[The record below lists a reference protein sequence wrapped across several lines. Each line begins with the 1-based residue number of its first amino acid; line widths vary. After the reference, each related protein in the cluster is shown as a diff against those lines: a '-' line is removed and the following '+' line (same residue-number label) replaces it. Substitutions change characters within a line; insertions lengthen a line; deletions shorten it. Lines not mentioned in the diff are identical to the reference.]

1 MALILIMSLA
11 LPMAARSFVVDLKP
25 RQMVLRVGDTQHLS
39 CSAKDCTESATFMW
53 TSFEDKPLSGTIQ
66 NPSALESLLVFD
78 PVSTAHENLVV
89 CKVSCGHELKQ
100 QHSTVKVYSFAKDPV
115 IRGNDPML
123 MGEVNTL
130 TCEVPEV
137 YPPEYLEVEW
147 VQGDSVLHTDEGK
160 ADKSTV
166 LSRYEYTPTPE
177 DNGKAITCRA
187 RHTFEGLP
195 EDKNTKETTVLMNV
209 RSPPRNTSITVSP
222 AGEHKEGESVTISC
236 HTDSV
241 PVGRL
246 VLRRVSGDQTVDLQS
261 SPSSSTSVTLPSIQ
275 LGAIMSI
282 TVFIT
287 MMLCFAHSP
296 GAHPLEVEL
305 NPGVGVITVER
316 GMSFVLSCRALD
328 CPKPVFFWKSPLDAT
343 IRSRSKTKGNLTE
356 LYLSPV
362 ELKDEKAY
370 TCEVKCG
377 SVVKSKRTELKV
389 FSFPLDP
396 VIESSGAHI
405 VGEASTLRC
414 DVRDVFPAERM
425 QIEWLD
431 EEERVLLLEEGSL
444 FSGLQNLT
452 SELTFTPGWAHQGR
466 QITCRA
472 SLQVEGLPRNQT
484 VRAAVTTVA
493 LSYGPR
499 NTSITVSPAGEHK
512 EGESVTISCHTDSVP
527 VGRLVLRRV
536 SGDQTVDLQSSP
548 SSSTSVTLPSIQL
561 SDSGLYRC
569 EALNEHGNETT
580 STQVIVKAPPRNMTV
595 QVLPSSEV
603 LEGQNVTICCKWV
616 SYPPPAVILKKPG
629 NGTELYS
636 PNGTF
641 LLVNLMPSDTGLY
654 QVNVTNDLGF
664 ETEVFVIS
672 VMEKQS
678 SPPPNSNDFI
688 FPAIAVGALVTMAT
702 MAGLVAYNL
711 NQARKRGSYELTKTT
726 PQTA

>member
-66 NPSALESLLVFD
+66 NPSASESLLVFD

-123 MGEVNTL
+123 MGEANTL

-160 ADKSTV
+160 ADISTV

-222 AGEHKEGESVTISC
+222 AGEHQEGDSVTISC

-261 SPSSSTSVTLPSIQ
+261 SPSSSTSITLPSIQ
-275 LGAIMSI
+275 LSDSGLYRCEALNEHGNEMASTQVI
-282 TVFIT
+282 VK
-287 MMLCFAHSP
+287 
-296 GAHPLEVEL
+296 AHPLEVEL
-305 NPGVGVITVER
+305 NPGVGVITVEK
-316 GMSFVLSCRALD
+316 GTSFVLSCRALD

-396 VIESSGAHI
+396 VIESSGAHM

-431 EEERVLLLEEGSL
+431 EEERVLLSEEGSL

-452 SELTFTPGWAHQGR
+452 SKLTFTPGWAHQGR

-484 VRAAVTTVA
+484 VRSAVTTVA

-499 NTSITVSPAGEHK
+499 NTSITVSPAECLG
-512 EGESVTISCHTDSVP
+512 T
-527 VGRLVLRRV
+527 RRW
-536 SGDQTVDLQSSP
+536 TCKSSP

-569 EALNEHGNETT
+569 EALNEHGNEMA

-603 LEGQNVTICCKWV
+603 QEGQNVTICCKWV

-641 LLVNLMPSDTGLY
+641 LLVNLLPSDTGLY

-664 ETEVFVIS
+664 ETEVFIIS